1 MLSNILIVEDEA
13 RMRQVVAMMLSD
25 LDVQLFE
32 AADGVEALSLFERE
46 TIDLILTDLKLPRLG
61 GMEILDQIKER
72 SPETPVIIM
81 TAFGSIDNAVEAIR
95 HGAFDYVTKPFKEER
110 LRSCVHKALRISRL
124 TSEVRHLREEV
135 QGRYAFA
142 NIVGASPRLRESMR
156 LAGEVSRTDTTV
168 LLTGESGT
176 GKELFSRAI
185 HINSPRANGPFLPV
199 NCAAIP
205 AGLLEA
211 ELFGYERGAF
221 TGAVQRK
228 KGRFE
233 QATGGTLFLD
243 EISDMELGVQAKLLR
258 VIESRQFERLGGD
271 KAIRADVRIIAAT
284 NRDLTKMV
292 EEGRFREDLYYRINV
307 FPIRLPPLRDRR
319 EDIERLCEFFL
330 GEFSRTFGRRTP
342 ALAARA
348 LDKLRGHHWRGNVR
362 ELRNVLER
370 AMILAGDDQITNRH
384 IILDETQESPVG
396 LASLDQILAEAIRA
410 RGVNLEEVER
420 TCIRQAMECAGYNV
434 SKAARLLG
442 LSRATLRYRLERLG
456 Q

>member
-1 MLSNILIVEDEA
+1 
-13 RMRQVVAMMLSD
+13 MRQVVAMMLSD
-25 LDVQLFE
+25 LDAQIFE
-32 AADGVEALSLFERE
+32 AADGVEALALFERE
-46 TIDLILTDLKLPRLG
+46 TIHLILTDLKLPRLG
-61 GMEILDQIKER
+61 GMEVLDQIKAR
-72 SPETPVIIM
+72 APETPVIIM
-81 TAFGSIDNAVEAIR
+81 TAYGSIDNAIEAIR

-124 TSEVRHLREEV
+124 TSEVRYLREEV
-135 QGRYAFA
+135 EGRYAFA
-142 NIVGASPRLRESMR
+142 NIIGASPRLRESMR

-168 LLTGESGT
+168 LLSGESGT

-185 HINSPRANGPFLPV
+185 HINSPRASGPFLPV

-205 AGLLEA
+205 SGLLEA
-211 ELFGYERGAF
+211 ELFGHERGAF

-233 QATGGTLFLD
+233 LASGGTLFLD

-271 KAIRADVRIIAAT
+271 KSIRADVRLIAAT
-284 NRDLTKMV
+284 NRDLARMV

-319 EDIERLCEFFL
+319 EDIEPLCEFFL
-330 GEFSRTFGRRTP
+330 RDFGRAFGRKTP
-342 ALAARA
+342 TLAARA
-348 LDKLRGHHWRGNVR
+348 LDKLCGHPWRGNVR

-370 AMILAGDDQITNRH
+370 AVILAGDEQQIASRH
-384 IILDETQESPVG
+384 IILDQTQEAAIGSVSLEQV
-396 LASLDQILAEAIRA
+396 LAKAIRE
-410 RGVNLEEVER
+410 RGINLEEIER
-420 TCIRQAMECAGYNV
+420 ACIRQAMACSGDNV
-434 SKAARLLG
+434 SRAARRLG